1 MSPQARLLTRHME
14 ADHGVLVGYPVSRAS
29 AEPLV
34 LGAGARLR
42 SGTVLYDGSTI
53 GRGLQTGHGVVIR
66 EGCEVG
72 DDVSVW
78 TNSVI
83 DYGCRIGDRV
93 KIHCNCY
100 VAQYSELEDD
110 VFLAP
115 GVTIANDLYPGDQR
129 SAQLMAGPRIG
140 AGAQIGVNVTIL
152 PFVRIGAGALI
163 GAGSVVTRDIPAAVV
178 AFGNPAVPRRAV
190 AELPDI
196 DERVVGHGRR
206 AGTTGRRRREPAVTD
221 LAARKEITA
230 PRLGEEVVK
239 RALDIALASVLIVLA
254 APLLLLLW
262 CLVRSTSAGPALF
275 RQERLGR
282 DMRPF
287 TMLKLRSMYVDNDDR
302 IHRDYVTDHALS
314 GEQEAVPARNNAL
327 FKLIGDP
334 RVTPLGA
341 WLRRTSLDELPQLIN
356 VLRGE
361 MSLVGPRPMLPW
373 EAQLLAEPYRRRFT
387 VKPGITGL
395 WQVSG
400 RSRLSMRT
408 ALELDVEYARRRSV
422 LLDLSI
428 LARTVPALFRGGA
441 S

>member
-1 MSPQARLLTRHME
+1 MPSEPASTPARAVTQ

-42 SGTVLYDGSTI
+42 SGTVLYDGSAI

-66 EGCEVG
+66 EACEVG

-100 VAQYSELEDD
+100 VAQFSELEDD

-196 DERVVGHGRR
+196 DERVGR
-206 AGTTGRRRREPAVTD
+206 
-221 LAARKEITA
+221 
-230 PRLGEEVVK
+230 
-239 RALDIALASVLIVLA
+239 
-254 APLLLLLW
+254 
-262 CLVRSTSAGPALF
+262 
-275 RQERLGR
+275 ERCR
-282 DMRPF
+282 D
-287 TMLKLRSMYVDNDDR
+287 
-302 IHRDYVTDHALS
+302 
-314 GEQEAVPARNNAL
+314 
-327 FKLIGDP
+327 
-334 RVTPLGA
+334 
-341 WLRRTSLDELPQLIN
+341 
-356 VLRGE
+356 
-361 MSLVGPRPMLPW
+361 
-373 EAQLLAEPYRRRFT
+373 
-387 VKPGITGL
+387 
-395 WQVSG
+395 
-400 RSRLSMRT
+400 
-408 ALELDVEYARRRSV
+408 
-422 LLDLSI
+422 
-428 LARTVPALFRGGA
+428 
-441 S
+441 